1 MDHKK
6 PSPLQS
12 LAYEVSFAGDDLL
25 QLLLREPPSDS
36 RQTAFQ
42 YIDELRR
49 TLDQLEELLESE

>member
-25 QLLLREPPSDS
+25 QLLLRESHS
-36 RQTAFQ
+36 TETAFQ

-49 TLDQLEELLESE
+49 TLDQLEELLGDES